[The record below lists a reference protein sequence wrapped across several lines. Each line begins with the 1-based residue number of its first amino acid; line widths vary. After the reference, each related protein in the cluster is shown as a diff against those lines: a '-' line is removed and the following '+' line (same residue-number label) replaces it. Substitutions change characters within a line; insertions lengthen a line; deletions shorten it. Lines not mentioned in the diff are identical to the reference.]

1 MLDDKHLV
9 VQRTYNDRY
18 KPDGSRRKLKIK
30 VTDKRT
36 RLEIMADLLS
46 DMKKPLP
53 LRTPTNP
60 VDNTDCVRENSQ
72 EARHVT
78 DWTSNWMQVDRWF
91 KERRKLLTED
101 WWSRN
106 KPPKYEQ

>member
-60 VDNTDCVRENSQ
+60 VDNTD
-72 EARHVT
+72 
-78 DWTSNWMQVDRWF
+78 WTSNWMQVDRWF